1 MAAATNTEREAELVL
16 LFRAADS
23 ADGLTRDTWKSV
35 AQQHGLSET
44 EAIHRA
50 MVMFA
55 STGTTMKMLPQ
66 EPLPF
71 DLSGFDLT
79 DLAAFAKNAD
89 PCWVE
94 RAADVTGNHSHLR

>member
-1 MAAATNTEREAELVL
+1 MAAATKTEREAELVL

-55 STGTTMKMLPQ
+55 STGTTMKTLPQ

-71 DLSGFDLT
+71 DLSGFDCSEFATFLKK
-79 DLAAFAKNAD
+79 AAPD
-89 PCWVE
+89 WVDGS
-94 RAADVTGNHSHLR
+94 ASGPKPTA